1 MRTAVVRVKVDP
13 NGKLTAAQLSAGMAE
28 LAALA
33 DVIDAELIDNNLA
46 ALPPS
51 RREVELLMV
60 GADPEPLQQEAIRL
74 CARAFG
80 CHGADLTPGV
90 LTFVSHG
97 TDEDA
102 RGVLAGF
109 GLTGQIERRPGE
121 EGWDI
126 IDVTLRKEDLA
137 RIPESRIH
145 TALEASTNCEV
156 HIRTV

>member
-1 MRTAVVRVKVDP
+1 MRTAVVRIGVDP
-13 NGKLTAAQLSAGMAE
+13 AGELTADQLTAGMSKLAG
-28 LAALA
+28 LAAGA
-33 DVIDAELIDNNLA
+33 DAELIENNLA
-46 ALPPS
+46 AMPPR
-51 RREVELLMV
+51 RREVELLMT
-60 GADPEPLQQEAIRL
+60 GTDPGTLQGVAINL
-74 CARAFG
+74 CTKAFG
-80 CHGADLTPGV
+80 TDPVAGV

-109 GLTGQIERRPGE
+109 GLTGGIERVPGD

-126 IDVTLRKEDLA
+126 ITVTLRKTDLE